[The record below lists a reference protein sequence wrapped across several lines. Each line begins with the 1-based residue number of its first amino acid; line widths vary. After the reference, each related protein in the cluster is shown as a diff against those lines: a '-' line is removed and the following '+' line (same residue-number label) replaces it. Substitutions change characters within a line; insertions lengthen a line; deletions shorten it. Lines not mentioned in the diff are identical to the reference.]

1 MPKFV
6 ASLSKRQSQR
16 YVRRAPCAPHRDVT
30 KDQVLERDGK
40 VPLIKCN
47 VVWVGEQPGRRESNP
62 IIRSPACLD
71 CLLASTLHTRLA
83 TLLSNGRKARKAS
96 FLLAINRESNGS
108 VGDRTRSAR
117 ARVLLPF
124 PPWLAR
130 RPCMHAS
137 LMRAG
142 PCRCRERTPH
152 GTRHRERARGH
163 QPPRPP
169 GLVAASNSRAGRR
182 RHRAIMTRR
191 DASACTYRYSA
202 PSALAFSRSL
212 TQKYSQVA
220 GKL

>member
-1 MPKFV
+1 MCSTSRRDKRSSTGTRWKSTINQMQRGLGGRAARKKGIQPNHPIPC
-6 ASLSKRQSQR
+6 LSR
-16 YVRRAPCAPHRDVT
+16 
-30 KDQVLERDGK
+30 LF
-40 VPLIKCN
+40 
-47 VVWVGEQPGRRESNP
+47 
-62 IIRSPACLD
+62 ACV
-71 CLLASTLHTRLA
+71 HTRLA